1 MGIFSDRY
9 LEEGYYE
16 VDELGSYTKVDTH
29 NIDKFIEVL
38 ENDKLMYSDGYT
50 ISVVNSGL
58 NGKNNRFDDIE

>member
-16 VDELGSYTKVDTH
+16 VDELGSYTKLDTH
-29 NIDKFIEVL
+29 DIDKFIEVL
-38 ENDKLMYSDGYT
+38 ENDKLMYCDGHT

>member
-9 LEEGYYE
+9 LDEGYYK
-16 VDELGSYTKVDTH
+16 VDELGSYTKVDT
-29 NIDKFIEVL
+29 IDIEKFIDAL
-38 ENDKLMYSDGYT
+38 EEDKLMYSDGYT

>member
-16 VDELGSYTKVDTH
+16 VDEIGSYTKVDTN

-38 ENDKLMYSDGYT
+38 ETDKLMYSDGHT
-50 ISVVNSGL
+50 VSVVNSGL
-58 NGKNNRFDDIE
+58 KGKNNRFDDSE